1 MSSPTDVAGS
11 FRDPSGSLFRL
22 DGVLYRRINQ
32 CYRAQYDRLMSCGLY
47 ADLVAA
53 GMLVPHEPA
62 DIGLARS
69 PDAYQVIRPA
79 PVPFISYPYEWCFSQ
94 LKDAALLTLAIQ
106 KKAFER
112 GMVLK
117 DCSAYNV
124 QFIGCKPVFI
134 DTLSFEIYREGEP
147 WVAYR
152 QFCQHFLA
160 PLALMAYTDIRLNQ
174 LLRVYIDGVP
184 LDLASRLL
192 PARTRL
198 RFSLATH
205 LHLHAAA
212 QARFAGAAVRPE
224 HHRFSALSFRGL
236 VDSLESG
243 VRRLR
248 PRCGRTEWGD
258 YCSATNYSDIARDEK
273 ARIVKEFAGM
283 AGPLMVWDLGG
294 NTGIYSRV
302 AASAGASHVVCFDID
317 PAAVERNYRAGK
329 EEKNAAILPLLLDL
343 TNPSGG
349 IGWANAERQSLA
361 ERGPADLA
369 MALAL
374 VHHLAISNN
383 VPFERIAAFF
393 AAFCTWQIIEFIPKN
408 DSQVRRL
415 LASRKDIFADY
426 DQTHFEQAFS
436 RYFGIEK
443 RMPIAESGR
452 ILYLMK
458 KS

>member
-1 MSSPTDVAGS
+1 MNNLVDVAGS

-32 CYRAQYDRLMSCGLY
+32 CYQEHYDRLMSSGLY
-47 ADLVAA
+47 AELTAA
-53 GMLVPHEPA
+53 GMLIPHEAA
-62 DIGLARS
+62 DIGLAQS
-69 PDAYQVIRPA
+69 SDTYQVIRPSI
-79 PVPFISYPYEWCFSQ
+79 VPFISYPYEWCFSQ
-94 LKDAALLTLAIQ
+94 LKDAALLTLTIQ

-117 DCSAYNV
+117 DCSAYNI
-124 QFIGCKPVFI
+124 QFVGCKPVFI

-160 PLALMAYTDIRLNQ
+160 PLALMAYADIRLNQ
-174 LLRVYIDGVP
+174 LFRVHIDGVP

-198 RFSLATH
+198 RFPLLAH
-205 LHLHAAA
+205 IHLHAAA
-212 QARFAGAAVRPE
+212 QARFAGAVVRPE

-236 VDSLESG
+236 ADSLESG
-243 VRRLR
+243 VCRLR
-248 PRCGRTEWGD
+248 PRPGRTEWGD
-258 YCSATNYSDIARDEK
+258 YYSATNYSDAARDEK
-273 ARIVKEFAGM
+273 ARIVKDFAGI
-283 AGPLMVWDLGG
+283 AWPRMVWDLGG
-294 NTGIYSRV
+294 NTGVYSRIV
-302 AASAGASHVVCFDID
+302 IGAGASYAACFDID
-317 PAAVERNYRAGK
+317 PAAVERNYQAGK
-329 EEKNAAILPLLLDL
+329 AEKNAAILPLLLDL
-343 TNPSGG
+343 ANPSAG

-361 ERGPADLA
+361 ERGPADLV

-383 VPFERIAAFF
+383 VPLERIAAFF
-393 AAFCTWQIIEFIPKN
+393 AAFCTWLIVEFVPKN
-408 DSQVRRL
+408 DSQVQRL

-436 RYFGIEK
+436 RHFRIEK
-443 RMPIAESGR
+443 RMPIAGSGR

-458 KS
+458 KN